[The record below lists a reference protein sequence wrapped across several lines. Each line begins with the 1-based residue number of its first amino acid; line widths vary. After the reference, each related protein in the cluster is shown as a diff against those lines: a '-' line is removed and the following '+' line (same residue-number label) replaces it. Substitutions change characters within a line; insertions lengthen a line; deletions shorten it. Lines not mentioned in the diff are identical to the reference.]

1 MVKFQQE
8 IHSFFKRKRDE
19 LNNQN
24 EFGEEEQPTVR
35 VCLIEPG
42 SGNHRQE
49 QEQHVVF
56 QCIEFLERDPALC
69 PQIWEYLS
77 SQ

>member
-8 IHSFFKRKRDE
+8 IHSSFKRKNNE

-24 EFGEEEQPTVR
+24 EFGEEEQHAVR

-42 SGNHRQE
+42 SENHRQE

-56 QCIEFLERDPALC
+56 QGIEFLERDPTLR
-69 PQIWEYLS
+69 PQI
-77 SQ
+77 

>member
-24 EFGEEEQPTVR
+24 EFGEEEQHAVR

-49 QEQHVVF
+49 QEQYVVF
-56 QCIEFLERDPALC
+56 QCIEFLERDPALR
-69 PQIWEYLS
+69 PQI
-77 SQ
+77 